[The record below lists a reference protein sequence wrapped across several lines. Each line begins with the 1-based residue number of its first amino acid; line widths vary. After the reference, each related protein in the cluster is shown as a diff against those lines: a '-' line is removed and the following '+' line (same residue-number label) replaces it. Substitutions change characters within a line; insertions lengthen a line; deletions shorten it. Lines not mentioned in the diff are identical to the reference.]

1 MIKVIL
7 VDDEILN
14 LAYLKSIL
22 EKVEDV
28 KILGCFTEPFKAID
42 FISQNRIDIV
52 FLDIELPDI
61 NGIDCALTIR
71 NIQNDIKIV
80 FITAYS
86 QYAVEAFKVHAIHY
100 LLKPIK
106 LDQVMDLLNY
116 YKSLTNI
123 DLNENKEIIKTN
135 VLYFGKFRIFNSLNE
150 EVKWPTKK
158 TSELCAYF
166 VLHANQ
172 RLHKY
177 QICEDLWPDMDE
189 ERSSKNFH
197 VTLYR
202 LRHLLGTYGL
212 TIRVNSF
219 KGSNE
224 GYICEARNISSDLDE
239 YRSLVN
245 SNNIDNFSSVIEML
259 NKMSGGFLEYDY
271 YIWSELI
278 QNQVNSEI
286 INKVHHIV
294 REVENTNR
302 INAIN
307 LIQKS
312 LKVYKTDE
320 SLMLHYFNLLLRDN
334 QIYQIIHE
342 FEKYK
347 RILKEEYDLYP
358 SKELSAF
365 VKKVI

>member
-22 EKVEDV
+22 EKVEEF

-42 FISQNRIDIV
+42 FISRNHIDIV

-61 NGIDCALTIR
+61 NGIDCALTMQ

-106 LDQVMDLLNY
+106 FDQVIDLLNY
-116 YKSLTNI
+116 FKSLKNI
-123 DLNENKEIIKTN
+123 ELNINNEFTKTS
-135 VLYFGKFRIFNSLNE
+135 VFFFGKFRITNSLNE

-158 TSELCAYF
+158 TAELCAYF
-166 VLHANQ
+166 ILHANQ

-177 QICEDLWPDMDE
+177 RICEDLWPDIDE
-189 ERSSKNFH
+189 DKSSKNFH

-202 LRHLLGTYGL
+202 LRQLLTTYGL
-212 TIRVNSF
+212 SIRINSF

-224 GYICEARNISSDLDE
+224 GYICEVKNISSDLDE
-239 YRSLVN
+239 YISQLSL
-245 SNNIDNFSSVIEML
+245 NNIDTLS
-259 NKMSGGFLEYDY
+259 KMTGGFLEFNY
-271 YIWSELI
+271 YIWSEQI

-286 INKVHHIV
+286 INKIHHIV
-294 REVENTNR
+294 REFEYTNR
-302 INAIN
+302 KNSIN
-307 LIQKS
+307 LIQQS
-312 LKVYKTDE
+312 LKIYKTDE
-320 SLMLHYFNLLLRDN
+320 SLMMHYFNLLLREN

-347 RILKEEYDLYP
+347 KILKDEYDLHP
-358 SKELSAF
+358 SIELSTF